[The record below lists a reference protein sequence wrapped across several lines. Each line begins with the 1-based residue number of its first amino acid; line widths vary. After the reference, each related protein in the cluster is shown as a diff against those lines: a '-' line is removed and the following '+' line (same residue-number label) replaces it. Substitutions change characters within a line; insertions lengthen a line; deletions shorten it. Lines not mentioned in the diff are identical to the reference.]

1 LLIRCVLIQ
10 GWIQQNHT
18 RLFDITTKISKG
30 ENTDDLFQLCIY
42 ELLNNRVINSIPD
55 NEKFFYF
62 ARIVRNQY
70 HSKNS
75 KFHKV
80 YRKHTF
86 VELDSNMDIPQDDY
100 EPEVITMEWVLQ
112 EVEKIKQEQWYL
124 GQIFL
129 LYLSKGANL
138 TKLSKLTQIPI
149 NNLSRDIKIVKG
161 ILNNKLNEKLN

>member
-1 LLIRCVLIQ
+1 
-10 GWIQQNHT
+10 
-18 RLFDITTKISKG
+18 
-30 ENTDDLFQLCIY
+30 
-42 ELLNNRVINSIPD
+42 
-55 NEKFFYF
+55 
-62 ARIVRNQY
+62 
-70 HSKNS
+70 
-75 KFHKV
+75 
-80 YRKHTF
+80 
-86 VELDSNMDIPQDDY
+86 MDIPQDDY

>member
-1 LLIRCVLIQ
+1 
-10 GWIQQNHT
+10 
-18 RLFDITTKISKG
+18 
-30 ENTDDLFQLCIY
+30 
-42 ELLNNRVINSIPD
+42 
-55 NEKFFYF
+55 
-62 ARIVRNQY
+62 
-70 HSKNS
+70 
-75 KFHKV
+75 
-80 YRKHTF
+80 
-86 VELDSNMDIPQDDY
+86 MDIPQDDY
-100 EPEVITMEWVLQ
+100 EPQVITMEWVLE